1 MTSIDDVMIEITP
14 QVLLKAYAC
23 GIFPMAESA
32 EDSALYWIEPERR
45 GILPLERVH
54 VPKSLART
62 IRRGGFEVK
71 IDNDFE
77 GVIEGC
83 AAPRPGRRSTW
94 INGRIRNLYRD
105 LFALGHCHTVEVWKD
120 GVMIGGLYGVHL
132 GRAFFGESMFSR
144 ERDASKI
151 ALVYLIAR
159 LKYGG
164 FTLLDTQFV
173 TGHLARFGAIEV
185 SRQDFQCLLE
195 GALGVNQGSVGSAA
209 AAGGGAGRGRGAAA
223 AGAGA
228 GAGLGSGA
236 AAAGGAAA
244 SGAFAALSAGLDPSG
259 VLQLV
264 SQTSKT
270 GCSTA

>member
-32 EDSALYWIEPERR
+32 EDNALYWIEPERR
-45 GILPLERVH
+45 GILPLDHVH
-54 VPKSLART
+54 VPRRLART

-83 AAPRPGRRSTW
+83 AAPRSGRRSTW
-94 INGRIRNLYRD
+94 INGRIRSLYRE

-120 GVMIGGLYGVHL
+120 GKLAGGLYGVHL

-144 ERDASKI
+144 MRDASKI
-151 ALVYLIAR
+151 ALVYLVAR

-173 TGHLARFGAIEV
+173 TGHLAKFGVIEV
-185 SRQDFQCLLE
+185 SRQEFQRCLE
-195 GALGVNQGSVGSAA
+195 AALAGGLVAQGSTSGSAA
-209 AAGGGAGRGRGAAA
+209 AAGGVSAGAAA
-223 AGAGA
+223 AAAASAGA
-228 GAGLGSGA
+228 GAASDAGAVSGA
-236 AAAGGAAA
+236 
-244 SGAFAALSAGLDPSG
+244 GAFWLLAEDAGAEG